1 MDEFFKAFI
10 EAAMKEGMKE
20 GMKGASPS
28 PNPEAVK
35 VDPAQLMKAAAKRTA
50 QSVKGLYDAYVEAGF
65 TPDQA
70 FQLVKATLT
79 NKKG

>member
-10 EAAMKEGMKE
+10 EAAMKEGMK
-20 GMKGASPS
+20 GASPS
-28 PNPEAVK
+28 PEAVK
-35 VDPAQLMKAAAKRTA
+35 KVDAAQLMKEAAKRTA
-50 QSVKGLYDAYVEAGF
+50 ESTKGLYDAYVAAGF

-70 FQLVKATLT
+70 FQLVKVTLT

>member
-10 EAAMKEGMKE
+10 EAAMKEGMK
-20 GMKGASPS
+20 GASPS
-28 PNPEAVK
+28 PETVKK
-35 VDPAQLMKAAAKRTA
+35 VDAAQLMKEAAKRTA
-50 QSVKGLYDAYVEAGF
+50 ESTKGLYDAYVAAGF

-70 FQLVKATLT
+70 FQLVKVTLT

>member
-10 EAAMKEGMKE
+10 EAAMKEGMK
-20 GMKGASPS
+20 GAAPS
-28 PNPEAVK
+28 PETVKK
-35 VDPAQLMKAAAKRTA
+35 VDAAQLMKEAAKRTA
-50 QSVKGLYDAYVEAGF
+50 ESTKGLYDAYVTAGF

-70 FQLVKATLT
+70 FQLVKVTLT

>member
-10 EAAMKEGMKE
+10 EAAMKEGMK
-20 GMKGASPS
+20 GASPS
-28 PNPEAVK
+28 PEAVK
-35 VDPAQLMKAAAKRTA
+35 KVDATQLMKEAARRTA
-50 QSVKGLYDAYVEAGF
+50 ESTKGLYDAYVEAGF

-70 FQLVKATLT
+70 FQLVKVTLT